1 MENGYAVTYGSSDSI
16 LLVNAMGRIRQLYT
30 PFRVK
35 VIEEMDGLTVGAYVY
50 VEEVASTYQ
59 DKLVFITSTGTY
71 LHSCFRI
78 IASF

>member
-1 MENGYAVTYGSSDSI
+1 MNGYTVNYGSSDSI

-35 VIEEMDGLTVGAYVY
+35 VIEDVDGLTKGSFVY
-50 VEEVASTYQ
+50 VDEVACTYQ
-59 DKLVFITSTGTY
+59 DKLAFITSTGTY